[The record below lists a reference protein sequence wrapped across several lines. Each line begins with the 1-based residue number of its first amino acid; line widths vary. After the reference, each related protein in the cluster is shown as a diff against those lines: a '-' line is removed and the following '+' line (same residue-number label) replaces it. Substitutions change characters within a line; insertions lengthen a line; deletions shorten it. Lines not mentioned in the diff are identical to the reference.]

1 MDGDL
6 MANSILVSVAMVGG
20 IVAAIVLL
28 LMFAEPEDILAFL
41 IEHGKVLL
49 IVVQVAGIFYAGM
62 TTNIKLGAILILTVI
77 TTILW
82 GW

>member
-1 MDGDL
+1 